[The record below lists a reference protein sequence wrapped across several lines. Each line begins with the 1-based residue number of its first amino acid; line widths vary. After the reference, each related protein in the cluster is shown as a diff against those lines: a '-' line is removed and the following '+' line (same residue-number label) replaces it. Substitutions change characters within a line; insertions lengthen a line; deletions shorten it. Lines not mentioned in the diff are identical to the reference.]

1 MLNFCVSLTTIPSRL
16 KFIYKTLDS
25 IKKQSKVPDKIFL
38 NIPYKYKRFK
48 NEKIENIFLK
58 KIKIKNLEIIR
69 CQDYGPGTKLLG
81 ALQFIKK
88 FNYVILIDDDH
99 IYKKDMLE
107 IFYNQATLNIKNSYS
122 FCVQNIKDCLVGQG
136 ADGFMINTKYLN
148 KILNFYKKHV
158 KNNNKLFYN
167 DDLWISIYLNKIL
180 NIKIKNLN
188 IFLKK
193 SLFNRSPSIYK
204 KHTTTNALIE
214 IYNKNRKLARKLRYD
229 ENCQQYLL
237 LKNSTSNFK
246 KL

>member
-1 MLNFCVSLTTIPSRL
+1 MLNFYVSLTTIPSRL
-16 KFIYKTLDS
+16 QYIYKTLDS

-38 NIPYKYKRFK
+38 NIPYKYERFK

-58 KIKIKNLEIIR
+58 KIKTKNLEIIR

-88 FNYVILIDDDH
+88 FNYVILIDDDQ
-99 IYKKDMLE
+99 IYKNDMLE
-107 IFYNQATLNIKNSYS
+107 IFYNQATLNISNSYS
-122 FCVQNIKDCLVGQG
+122 FCVQKIKDCLVGQG
-136 ADGFMINTKYLN
+136 ADGFMINTK
-148 KILNFYKKHV
+148 
-158 KNNNKLFYN
+158 
-167 DDLWISIYLNKIL
+167 YLNKIL

-214 IYNKNRKLARKLRYD
+214 VYNKNRKLARKLRYD

>member
-1 MLNFCVSLTTIPSRL
+1 MYNQTIIEETNKIKELEIEYTKL
-16 KFIYKTLDS
+16 KGQFANILDRDQ
-25 IKKQSKVPDKIFL
+25 KKYISEQAKKVKEEHDNKIG
-38 NIPYKYKRFK
+38 
-48 NEKIENIFLK
+48 EK
-58 KIKIKNLEIIR
+58 KITS
-69 CQDYGPGTKLLG
+69 Q
-81 ALQFIKK
+81 
-88 FNYVILIDDDH
+88 
-99 IYKKDMLE
+99 
-107 IFYNQATLNIKNSYS
+107 
-122 FCVQNIKDCLVGQG
+122 
-136 ADGFMINTKYLN
+136 
-148 KILNFYKKHV
+148 ILNEFKFMKGIDTLEKFKK
-158 KNNNKLFYN
+158 KIRTCQF
-167 DDLWISIYLNKIL
+167 WAETWSISTLEKIL